1 MKQRQPFGRALINAF
16 AGLRYFFQNER
27 NGKIQATIAIIT
39 IVAALVL
46 KISIAEWIAI
56 LLCIAAVLCLE
67 MINSALEALCDA
79 GYPSHND
86 LIKICKD
93 VAAGAVLLA
102 SIISVA
108 IGLLIFIPKIA
119 G

>member
-1 MKQRQPFGRALINAF
+1 MKQRQSFGRALINAF

-27 NGKIQATIAIIT
+27 NAKIQAIIAIVT
-39 IVAALVL
+39 LLVALIL

-56 LLCIAAVLCLE
+56 FLCIASVLCLE

-79 GYPSHND
+79 GYPTHND
-86 LIKICKD
+86 FIKICKD
-93 VAAGAVLLA
+93 IAAGAVLLA
-102 SIISVA
+102 SIISVV
-108 IGLLIFIPKIA
+108 IGLLIFIPKIT